1 MHFWC
6 CAATWHNVRMAQRQ
20 RGYAHRTDIAA
31 NVQSVWGALTE
42 PESLARW
49 CSPDAWIRPKTGGLF
64 RATVDRVTQLEAH
77 IDVCEPARRLRLIYL
92 PCAAFPADETAVTD
106 DFMLA
111 SDPKGTILR
120 LIGSGFVASDAGDVQ
135 YRRMRTGWE
144 RALARL
150 KVFVE
155 QLERK
160 AS

>member
-1 MHFWC
+1 
-6 CAATWHNVRMAQRQ
+6 MADMGQRL
-20 RGYAHRTDIAA
+20 RGYAHRTDIGA
-31 NVQSVWGALTE
+31 NAQAVWRALTE
-42 PESLARW
+42 PEKLALW

-92 PCAAFPADETAVTD
+92 PCAAFPDEQTAVTD
-106 DFMLA
+106 DFMLSA
-111 SDPKGTILR
+111 DPRGTIVR
-120 LIGSGFVASDAGDVQ
+120 LIGSGFVASEVGDVQ
-135 YRRMRTGWE
+135 FRRMRTGWE

>member
-1 MHFWC
+1 M
-6 CAATWHNVRMAQRQ
+6 ARMAQRL

-31 NVQSVWGALTE
+31 NAQSVWRALTE
-42 PESLARW
+42 SQSLERW

-77 IDVCEPARRLRLIYL
+77 IDVFEPARRLRLIYL
-92 PCAAFPADETAVTD
+92 PSAALPEDEAVTD

-111 SDPKGTILR
+111 SEPRGTIVR
-120 LIGSGFVASDAGDVQ
+120 LIGSGFVASEAGDVQ

>member
-1 MHFWC
+1 M
-6 CAATWHNVRMAQRQ
+6 ARMAQRL

-31 NVQSVWGALTE
+31 NAQSVWRALTDSQ
-42 PESLARW
+42 SLALW

-77 IDVCEPARRLRLIYL
+77 IDVFEPARRLRLIYL
-92 PCAAFPADETAVTD
+92 PSAALPEDETVTD

-111 SDPKGTILR
+111 SEPRGTIVR
-120 LIGSGFVASDAGDVQ
+120 LIGSGFVASEAGDVQ